1 MNKIKKSLPQ
11 LWKAI
16 NGGGAYEERIQLQRF
31 DAVRITINRTTDIHL
46 FD

>member
-1 MNKIKKSLPQ
+1 MKSNQ
-11 LWKAI
+11 W
-16 NGGGAYEERIQLQRF
+16 GGAYEERIQLQRF